1 MKKNNFSADDFELPI
16 TPYMGDLSVVGEY
29 LDGFQFQLLTQ
40 IEPYKNNNIWTAL
53 SLHGYGPEPS
63 DIYKPGFS
71 GNNKNISSE
80 LQWTSLCNDPVMKP
94 ICEMIFKLPCKFE
107 RIRFMKL
114 AAGKSLRKHT
124 DNIDDDILRKKIVR
138 LHIPIRTNDQ
148 VVFTVYEN
156 NDDEMGRH
164 LNLKTGKY
172 YYLDVSQPH
181 AVSNN
186 SAFDRYHL
194 VVDCFVNEDLTAI
207 L

>member
-1 MKKNNFSADDFELPI
+1 M
-16 TPYMGDLSVVGEY
+16 VVEY
-29 LDGFQFQLLTQ
+29 IDGFQFQLLTQ
-40 IEPYKNNNIWTAL
+40 IEPNKNINIWTAL
-53 SLHGYGPEPS
+53 SLHGYGSEPS
-63 DIYKPGFS
+63 DIYKHGFS
-71 GNNKNISSE
+71 ASNINISSE

-156 NDDEMGRH
+156 NDDEMGMH

-186 SAFDRYHL
+186 SPFDRYHL